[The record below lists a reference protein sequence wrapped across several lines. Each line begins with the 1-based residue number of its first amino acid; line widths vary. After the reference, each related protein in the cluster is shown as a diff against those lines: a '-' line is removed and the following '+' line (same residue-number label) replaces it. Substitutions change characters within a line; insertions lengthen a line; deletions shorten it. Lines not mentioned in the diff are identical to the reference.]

1 MGASS
6 SILSNCKIHF
16 IVPDNHS
23 SNVYNQ
29 VISRLNH
36 KNVSTFDT
44 KSHFNEIENID
55 LAIFIVDK
63 SITKSYKQNKEL
75 DSCIRLNKPIV
86 FLTAE
91 PELEKE
97 KWFQLYNNVLISI
110 KTFLLP

>member
-1 MGASS
+1 MG
-6 SILSNCKIHF
+6 
-16 IVPDNHS
+16 V
-23 SNVYNQ
+23 
-29 VISRLNH
+29 LNE
-36 KNVSTFDT
+36 KRC
-44 KSHFNEIENID
+44 NEIENID

-97 KWFQLYNNVLISI
+97 KWFQLYNNVLYYY
-110 KTFLLP
+110 